1 MENTKFITNKF
12 KSAGGRNAFTLM
24 EMLVVISIISVLLG
38 LLYGAL
44 ERAQKFSRRALTY
57 TEIKNIETA
66 FQQYFAHYQQWPS
79 NNLAQMKLTSDID
92 SGFVIDLKMARM
104 LQGVSVDNTTEMDEI
119 NPARIPF
126 LEFARYSR
134 SSSNPMPINPFKSLS
149 DNANDTSRAYKVL
162 FDMDGDRQILVPGD
176 DQDASANN
184 INIQPTNIIASVVVW
199 TMIPAT
205 RTSDASGSRE
215 TMTDV
220 ILGSWDS
227 FSAK

>member
-1 MENTKFITNKF
+1 MTNKKHVTG
-12 KSAGGRNAFTLM
+12 KSKNASNRSAFTLM

-79 NNLAQMKLTSDID
+79 NHLAQMKLTSDTD

-104 LQGVSVDNTTEMDEI
+104 LQGVSIDNTTEMDEI

-149 DNANDTSRAYKVL
+149 DNAKDTSRAYKVL

-184 INIQPTNIIASVVVW
+184 IQPTNIIASVVVW

-205 RTSDASGSRE
+205 RTSDASGSQQ

>member
-1 MENTKFITNKF
+1 MTNMKHLIDKS
-12 KSAGGRNAFTLM
+12 KSAADSRSAFTLM

-79 NNLAQMKLTSDID
+79 NHLAQMKLTSDTD

-134 SSSNPMPINPFKSLS
+134 SSNMPMPINPFKADS
-149 DNANDTSRAYKVL
+149 ANDTSRAYKVL
-162 FDMDGDRQILVPGD
+162 FDMDGDRQILVPVPGD
-176 DQDASANN
+176 DPDAS
-184 INIQPTNIIASVVVW
+184 TNIIASVVVW

-205 RTSDASGSRE
+205 RTTDASGNQQ
-215 TMTDV
+215 TTTDV